1 MDAGRDVVPVT
12 GKLARALDQLSGVW
26 NIVPTPF
33 HPDEELDLASLR
45 TLTDF
50 VIGHGVDG
58 MTILGVLGEGAKLS
72 DSERTAVIS
81 TTLEHASGRMP
92 VCVTVSAPSTYRAV
106 AYAREAASL
115 GAHSVMLSAP
125 PLSRPNEDAVRRHYL
140 RVAEAVPQ
148 IPVVVQDLPTLGVWM
163 TAELIA
169 GMAAEAPNLAVVKL
183 EEEPTAPKVGRLLAA
198 NPALRVLGGL
208 GGEMLIEEL
217 RRGAVGTM
225 TGFGYPETLVAIM
238 RDWRAG
244 NHGAAVER
252 FHRWMPL
259 IRFENQQLLNL
270 PIRKHI
276 YMRRGAMASDRVR
289 APGPVL
295 DEGTKADLDELLT
308 RLDADHSDRGFRTAE
323 PILRADPDRF
333 VPPPGYKT

>member
-1 MDAGRDVVPVT
+1 MTTD
-12 GKLARALDQLSGVW
+12 LARRLDQLVGVW

-33 HPDEELDLASLR
+33 HPDEELDHQSLR

-50 VIGHGVDG
+50 VVGSGVDG

-72 DSERTAVIS
+72 DRERSVVVGL
-81 TTLEHASGRMP
+81 TLEQAAGRVP
-92 VCVTVSAPSTYRAV
+92 VCVTVSAASGYRA
-106 AYAREAASL
+106 AEYAREAREK

-125 PLSRPNEDAVRRHYL
+125 PLTRPNDDAVRRHYL
-140 RVAEAVPQ
+140 RVAEAVPELP
-148 IPVVVQDLPTLGVWM
+148 IVIQDLPTLGVWM
-163 TAELIA
+163 SAEFI
-169 GMAAEAPNLAVVKL
+169 GRMAAEAPNLKVVKL

-198 NPALRVLGGL
+198 NPELRVLGGL

-244 NHGAAVER
+244 NEQGAIER

-270 PIRKHI
+270 PIRKRI
-276 YMRRGAMASDRVR
+276 YMRRGAIASDTVR
-289 APGPVL
+289 APGPAL
-295 DEGTKADLDELLT
+295 DAQTIADLDDLIA
-308 RLDADHSDRGFRTAE
+308 RLESD
-323 PILRADPDRF
+323 L
-333 VPPPGYKT
+333 

>member
-1 MDAGRDVVPVT
+1 VT
-12 GKLARALDQLSGVW
+12 DELAQRIDQLSGVW

-33 HPDEELDLASLR
+33 HPDEGLDLASLG
-45 TLTDF
+45 TLTEF
-50 VIGHGVDG
+50 VVASGVDG
-58 MTILGVLGEGAKLS
+58 MTILGVLGEGAKVT
-72 DSERTAVIS
+72 DSERSVIIDAVL
-81 TTLEHASGRMP
+81 TRANGRVP
-92 VCVTVSAPSTYRAV
+92 VCVTVSAASGFRAV
-106 AYAREAASL
+106 EYAREARAK

-125 PLSRPNEDAVRRHYL
+125 PLSRPNDDAVRRHYL
-140 RVAEAVPQ
+140 RVAGAVPEL
-148 IPVVVQDLPTLGVWM
+148 PVVIQDLPTLGVWM
-163 TAELIA
+163 GAELI
-169 GMAAEAPNLAVVKL
+169 GRMASEAPNLRVVKL

-198 NPALRVLGGL
+198 NPDLRVLGGL

-244 NHGAAVER
+244 NEAAAVER

-270 PIRKHI
+270 PIRKRI
-276 YMRRGAMASDRVR
+276 YMRRGAIASDKLR

-295 DEGTKADLDELLT
+295 DGQTITDLDDLIARVE
-308 RLDADHSDRGFRTAE
+308 SD
-323 PILRADPDRF
+323 LR
-333 VPPPGYKT
+333 

>member
-1 MDAGRDVVPVT
+1 MTDE
-12 GKLARALDQLSGVW
+12 LARRIDQLSGVW

-33 HPDEELDLASLR
+33 HPDEGLDLASLG
-45 TLTDF
+45 TLTEF
-50 VIGHGVDG
+50 VVASGVDG
-58 MTILGVLGEGAKLS
+58 MTILGVLGEGAKVT
-72 DSERTAVIS
+72 DSERSVIIDAVL
-81 TTLEHASGRMP
+81 TRANGRVP
-92 VCVTVSAPSTYRAV
+92 VCVTVSAASGFRAV
-106 AYAREAASL
+106 EYAREARAK

-125 PLSRPNEDAVRRHYL
+125 PLSRPNDDAVRRHYL
-140 RVAEAVPQ
+140 RVAGAVPEL
-148 IPVVVQDLPTLGVWM
+148 PVVIQDLPTLGVWM
-163 TAELIA
+163 GAELI
-169 GMAAEAPNLAVVKL
+169 GRMASEAPNLRVVKL

-198 NPALRVLGGL
+198 NPDLRVLGGL

-244 NHGAAVER
+244 NEAAAVER

-270 PIRKHI
+270 PIRKRI
-276 YMRRGAMASDRVR
+276 YMRRGAIASDKLR

-295 DEGTKADLDELLT
+295 DGQTITDLDDLIARVE
-308 RLDADHSDRGFRTAE
+308 SD
-323 PILRADPDRF
+323 LR
-333 VPPPGYKT
+333 

>member
-1 MDAGRDVVPVT
+1 MTDE
-12 GKLARALDQLSGVW
+12 LAQRIDQLSGVW

-33 HPDEELDLASLR
+33 HPDEGLDLASLG
-45 TLTDF
+45 TLTEF
-50 VIGHGVDG
+50 VVASGVDG
-58 MTILGVLGEGAKLS
+58 MTILGVLGEGAKVT
-72 DSERTAVIS
+72 DSERSVIIDAVL
-81 TTLEHASGRMP
+81 TRANGRVP
-92 VCVTVSAPSTYRAV
+92 VCVTVSAASGFRAV
-106 AYAREAASL
+106 EYAREARAK

-125 PLSRPNEDAVRRHYL
+125 PLSRPNDDAVRRHYL
-140 RVAEAVPQ
+140 RVAGAVPEL
-148 IPVVVQDLPTLGVWM
+148 PVVIQDLPTLGVWM
-163 TAELIA
+163 GAELI
-169 GMAAEAPNLAVVKL
+169 GRMASEAPNLRVVKL

-198 NPALRVLGGL
+198 NPDLRVLGGL

-244 NHGAAVER
+244 NEAAAVER

-270 PIRKHI
+270 PIRKRI
-276 YMRRGAMASDRVR
+276 YMRRGAIASDKLR

-295 DEGTKADLDELLT
+295 DGQTIADLDDLIARVE
-308 RLDADHSDRGFRTAE
+308 SD
-323 PILRADPDRF
+323 LR
-333 VPPPGYKT
+333 

>member
-1 MDAGRDVVPVT
+1 MTDE
-12 GKLARALDQLSGVW
+12 LAQRIYQLSGVW

-33 HPDEELDLASLR
+33 HPDEGLDLASLG
-45 TLTDF
+45 TLTEF
-50 VIGHGVDG
+50 VVASGVDG
-58 MTILGVLGEGAKLS
+58 MTILGVLGEGAKVT
-72 DSERTAVIS
+72 DSERSVIIDAVL
-81 TTLEHASGRMP
+81 TRANGRVP
-92 VCVTVSAPSTYRAV
+92 VCVTVSAASGFRAV
-106 AYAREAASL
+106 EYAREARAK

-125 PLSRPNEDAVRRHYL
+125 PLSRPNDDAVRRHYL
-140 RVAEAVPQ
+140 RVAGAVPEL
-148 IPVVVQDLPTLGVWM
+148 PVVIQDLPTLGVWM
-163 TAELIA
+163 GAELI
-169 GMAAEAPNLAVVKL
+169 GRMASEAPNLRVVKL

-198 NPALRVLGGL
+198 NPDLRVLGGL

-244 NHGAAVER
+244 NEAAAVER

-270 PIRKHI
+270 PIRKRI
-276 YMRRGAMASDRVR
+276 YMKRGAIASDKLR

-295 DEGTKADLDELLT
+295 DQQTIADLDDLIA
-308 RLDADHSDRGFRTAE
+308 RVE
-323 PILRADPDRF
+323 PDLR
-333 VPPPGYKT
+333 

>member
-1 MDAGRDVVPVT
+1 MTDE
-12 GKLARALDQLSGVW
+12 LAQRIDQLSGVW

-33 HPDEELDLASLR
+33 HPDEGLDLASLG
-45 TLTDF
+45 TLTEF
-50 VIGHGVDG
+50 VVASGVDG
-58 MTILGVLGEGAKLS
+58 MTILGVLGEGAKVT
-72 DSERTAVIS
+72 DSERSVIIDAVL
-81 TTLEHASGRMP
+81 TRANGRVP
-92 VCVTVSAPSTYRAV
+92 VCVTVSAASGFRAV
-106 AYAREAASL
+106 EYAREARAK

-125 PLSRPNEDAVRRHYL
+125 PLSRPNDDAVRRHYL
-140 RVAEAVPQ
+140 RVAGAVPEL
-148 IPVVVQDLPTLGVWM
+148 PVVIQDLPTLGVWM
-163 TAELIA
+163 GAELI
-169 GMAAEAPNLAVVKL
+169 GRMASEAPNLRVVKL

-198 NPALRVLGGL
+198 NPDLRVLGGL

-244 NHGAAVER
+244 NEAAAVER

-270 PIRKHI
+270 PIRKRI
-276 YMRRGAMASDRVR
+276 YMRRGAIASDKLR

-295 DEGTKADLDELLT
+295 DGQTITDLDDLIARVE
-308 RLDADHSDRGFRTAE
+308 SD
-323 PILRADPDRF
+323 LR
-333 VPPPGYKT
+333 

>member
-1 MDAGRDVVPVT
+1 MDIGRDVPATAVT
-12 GKLARALDQLSGVW
+12 DELARRTDQLRGVW

-33 HPDEELDLASLR
+33 HPDESLDLDSLR

-50 VIGHGVDG
+50 VIGHEVDG

-72 DSERTAVIS
+72 DAERSAVIA
-81 TTLEHASGRMP
+81 TTMERAAGRLP
-92 VCVTVSAPSTYRAV
+92 VCVTVSAPSTNLAESHARV
-106 AYAREAASL
+106 ARSA

-125 PLSRPNEDAVRRHYL
+125 PLSRPNDDAVRRHYM
-140 RVAEAVPQ
+140 RVAEAVPEM
-148 IPVVVQDLPTLGVWM
+148 PVVIQDLPALGVWM
-163 TAELIA
+163 SADLIA
-169 GMAAEAPNLAVVKL
+169 RMASEAPNLRVVKL

-198 NPALRVLGGL
+198 NPELRVLGGL

-238 RDWRAG
+238 RDWQSG
-244 NHGAAVER
+244 NQEAAVER

-276 YMRRGAMASDRVR
+276 YMRRGAIASDKVR
-289 APGPVL
+289 APGPTL
-295 DEGTKADLDELLT
+295 DEQTKADLDDLLR
-308 RLDADHSDRGFRTAE
+308 RLDLA
-323 PILRADPDRF
+323 
-333 VPPPGYKT
+333 